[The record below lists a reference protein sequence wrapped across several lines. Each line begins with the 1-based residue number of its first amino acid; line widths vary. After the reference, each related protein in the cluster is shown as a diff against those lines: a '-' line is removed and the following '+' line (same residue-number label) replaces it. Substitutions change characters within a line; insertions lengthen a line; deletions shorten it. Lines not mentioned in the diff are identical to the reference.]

1 MRLYRTDSSILSS
14 NLNEGPRY
22 LVPRKDGL
30 ILAGST
36 EEDAGFNNS
45 TTSEGLQS
53 LQAFSE
59 KWLPSLTPERCIRS
73 WAGLRPGTV
82 DGFPYM
88 GPVPEREGLFVAAG
102 HFRNGL
108 YLSTGSAELMADL
121 ITNQIPRIQVTP
133 FQIQRGL
140 HLDPES

>member
-1 MRLYRTDSSILSS
+1 M
-14 NLNEGPRY
+14 
-22 LVPRKDGL
+22 

-36 EEDAGFNNS
+36 EEDAGFDNF